1 MCGYVQ
7 KGHHHLCLV
16 ALTQQ
21 MSQKCSYVLIF
32 KRLFDDRHLSHVLTF
47 RYYNQFFALQSLQKR
62 NANTSSPT
70 LSFLAH
76 KANYMLNEILNK
88 VTTCLHQQQP
98 IIHIFEI
105 VFSEPKINLKLVIIG
120 FVATQ
125 FDVWC

>member
-70 LSFLAH
+70 LSFFGTQS
-76 KANYMLNEILNK
+76 K
-88 VTTCLHQQQP
+88 LHAQ
-98 IIHIFEI
+98 
-105 VFSEPKINLKLVIIG
+105 
-120 FVATQ
+120 
-125 FDVWC
+125 